1 MGTLISIQITA
12 AVLSRSGDNP
22 RPYADNGPLKLTAL
36 TLDPP
41 RPGELLIRIDAA
53 GLCHSDLSV
62 INGDRPRP
70 MPMAL
75 GHEATGIVEA
85 LGSPDDPG
93 FAVGDRVIL
102 AFLPSCGEC
111 TRCKAGEPF
120 MCSEGAKANGEGRLL
135 NGGRR
140 LHDACGNDVHHH
152 LGVSAFA
159 SHVVVD
165 RRSAVKV
172 DKDIPPEIAALF
184 GCAVLTGAGAVVNS
198 AAVRPGENVLIYGL
212 GGVGLS
218 ALLAARASGAGVLAA
233 IDPSPEKRALATEL
247 GAIAINPADAV
258 DLASVFPEGGADV
271 VIETVGKAVV
281 LKAAYAAAR
290 RGGRIVTVGLPNPAE
305 TFDIPAVSLV
315 AEGKTLIGS
324 YMGSAIPSRDIP
336 RYIAMWR
343 GGRLPVEKLLTSISP
358 MSQINTLLDLM
369 AEGSAIRQVMVP
381 AGIDTAG

>member
-1 MGTLISIQITA
+1 MEITA
-12 AVLSRSGDNP
+12 AVLERSGDNP
-22 RPYADNGPLKLTAL
+22 RPYADKGPLKLTTL

-41 RPGELLIRIDAA
+41 RAGELLIRIDAA

-159 SHVVVD
+159 THVVVD

-172 DKDIPPEIAALF
+172 DKDIPAEIAALF

-247 GAIAINPADAV
+247 GAIAIDPADAA
-258 DLASVFPEGGADV
+258 DLASIFPEGGADV
-271 VIETVGKAVV
+271 VIETVGKAIV

-315 AEGKTLIGS
+315 ADGKTLIGS

-358 MSQINTLLDLM
+358 LSQINTLLDLM
-369 AEGSAIRQVMVP
+369 ADGSAIRQVMVP
-381 AGIDTAG
+381 AGVETAG